1 MTIMLPEKVRML
13 TAAELGAAA
22 PPAADPPPPVSAA
35 SDDAVLP
42 DDDPILVKVGHAL
55 EDGYAGVILTG
66 VPGTG
71 KSRHASLI
79 ARILTDGDE
88 GRFEFV
94 QFHPSYQY
102 EDFVEG
108 YVIEG
113 DKFTR
118 TLKSFGQMCQDAS
131 KDTSKRHILV
141 IDEISR
147 TDVARVFGEAF
158 TYIERSKRGLEF
170 TLASGTNMVVPE
182 NVFLLAT
189 MNPWDRGV
197 DEIDMALERRFAF
210 VEMKPNR
217 EELRELLAKNGLGND
232 DIESAV
238 AFFDFLQGHRN
249 SRCRLGHG
257 YFVHARDR
265 ESLLRVWDFQ
275 LAHVLER
282 ACGTDGGAFAHIQ
295 QRWHDLVVNPAAPA
309 A

>member
-1 MTIMLPEKVRML
+1 MTMSPDKVRTL
-13 TAAELGAAA
+13 TAAELGAALPPPADA
-22 PPAADPPPPVSAA
+22 PPPISAA

-42 DDDPILVKVGHAL
+42 DDDPILVKVRHAM

-79 ARILTDGDE
+79 ARKLTNGDE
-88 GRFEFV
+88 ARFEFV

-108 YVIEG
+108 YLIQG
-113 DKFTR
+113 SDFTR
-118 TLKSFGQMCQDAS
+118 QLKTFGKLCDDAS
-131 KDTSKRHILV
+131 QDTSKRHILV

-158 TYIERSKRGLEF
+158 TYIERSKRGLKF
-170 TLASGTNMVVPE
+170 TLASGTPMVVPE
-182 NVFLLAT
+182 NVFLIAT

-197 DEIDMALERRFAF
+197 DELDVALERRFAF
-210 VEMKPNR
+210 VDMRPDR
-217 EELRELLAKNGLGND
+217 AELHQLLADNGLDGSLID
-232 DIESAV
+232 AAV
-238 AFFDFLQGHRN
+238 AFFDFLQDQA
-249 SRCRLGHG
+249 SPRCHLGHG

-282 ACGTDGGAFAHIQ
+282 ASGTDRGAFARIER
-295 QRWHDLVVNPAAPA
+295 RWNDLVVNSAAPPA
-309 A
+309 